1 LRDLTA
7 VTRKS
12 SKKPVVLAPVILTA
26 VRFLILV
33 ILCIALVG
41 CKSERNPAK
50 TQEEVAA
57 EALPENIGDKTAPV
71 EIKALKG
78 AKEVKKRIDAQRK
91 EDSKVLK
98 ESN

>member
-1 LRDLTA
+1 M
-7 VTRKS
+7 
-12 SKKPVVLAPVILTA
+12 
-26 VRFLILV
+26 RFIILV
-33 ILCIALVG
+33 LLCLALVG
-41 CKSERNPAK
+41 CKSEKKAEK

-71 EIKALKG
+71 QIKALRG
-78 AKEVKKRIDAQRK
+78 AKEVKKRMDTQRQ

>member
-1 LRDLTA
+1 MNHEMRADQ
-7 VTRKS
+7 KS
-12 SKKPVVLAPVILTA
+12 TFWSAPDILKTVRFVIL
-26 VRFLILV
+26 VL
-33 ILCIALVG
+33 LCLALVS
-41 CKSERNPAK
+41 CKSEKKPEK

-71 EIKALKG
+71 AIKALRG
-78 AKEVKKRIDAQRK
+78 AKEVKKTIDNQRQ